1 MPAPGEWPNPVN
13 SSKSHPPRPQNRRLI
28 GNLKSR
34 GGGSDVF
41 IFELIGIN
49 VLAQHFEVLAQA
61 FPSFAFG
68 ILDVVSDIG
77 IEEAREMVGWTGD
90 LRFQNRT
97 GETRRSINKSPGV
110 IAKPAIGEWS
120 VRYGPTTFYAPFLEY
135 GTVHA
140 RPYPFML
147 PSADLVEV
155 ILFSSVNAWINLIIT
170 GSDGP
175 VGFAGGG
182 GHGARALNDP
192 RIKGS
197 FSGIRSYLY
206 STAKALG
213 DISVLGGRGILG
225 PLRGQMYALARGLGD
240 ISSIM
245 NRTISTRITNRLGG
259 RVTGR
264 IIGFGS
270 HSLSYSRSYSA
281 FPGGS
286 GGHRVYQRI
295 AGQWGVGSHLGGT
308 LGSVSSFLS
317 DG

>member
-1 MPAPGEWPNPVN
+1 MQSGR
-13 SSKSHPPRPQNRRLI
+13 SHPPRDQHRRLI
-28 GNLKSR
+28 GNLKSK
-34 GGGSDVF
+34 GGGTDVF
-41 IFELIGIN
+41 IFELIGVN
-49 VLAQHFEVLAQA
+49 VVADHFGVFADY
-61 FPSFAFG
+61 FPSFATG

-77 IEEAREMVGWTGD
+77 IEEAREQVGWQGGD
-90 LRFQNRT
+90 RFQDRT

-110 IAKPAIGEWS
+110 ISKPAMGEWS

-135 GTVHA
+135 GTLHA

-147 PSADLVEV
+147 PSADLVEAV
-155 ILFSSVNAWINLIIT
+155 FFSSVSAFLNLLVT
-170 GSDGP
+170 GGDGAL
-175 VGFAGGG
+175 GAGGG
-182 GHGARALNDP
+182 IMGGRALNDP

-197 FSGIRSYLY
+197 FSGLRSMLY
-206 STAKALG
+206 SSAKALG
-213 DISVLGGRGILG
+213 DISVIGGRGIFG
-225 PLRGQMYALARGLGD
+225 PLRAGMYSLARGLGD

-286 GGHRVYQRI
+286 GGHRIYQRI
-295 AGQWGVGSHLGGT
+295 AGSFGVSSMGASSGSL
-308 LGSVSSFLS
+308 SSFLS
-317 DG
+317 GS